1 MSPGSPTQS
10 VSEAAAP
17 TRAIG
22 AIGLTFVAVGGVV
35 GSGWLFGPLFASKVA
50 GPAAVIAWILGGA
63 MILLAALPFAE
74 VAAMLPVVGGLG
86 RLPQFSHGRVVGM
99 FIGWVAWIGYVTAA
113 PIEVQALLEY
123 VSNESAFRWLFNE
136 GHGTGSNPL
145 SAGGLLVAA
154 VLLVG
159 FTVIN
164 SYGVKLFAKVNTP
177 LTWFKIVVPVVAAA
191 ALLTKFSPAN
201 FTDHGFAPDGATGVF
216 SAIATGGVVFSYLG
230 FRHALDMA
238 GEAKRPHV
246 TVPVALTV
254 SLLICTALFVVVQI
268 AFIGAV
274 PSESLND
281 GWSNLTLEGA
291 NGPIAALLAAVG
303 MTAMAN
309 LVLTDAIAG
318 PLGAG
323 LVASASTARLSVAVS
338 RDGLF
343 PRWVQAFSHRGVP
356 LRALLMNTVVG
367 LAMLM
372 VFRNGWQEILTF
384 NTGAIVLSF
393 CAGPVTLVALRHQL
407 PDRRRPF
414 RLPRATL
421 VAVSAFV
428 VVGLIV
434 HWTGWDTLRRIAVP
448 IAAGAVL
455 FAWRVWRDH
464 ARGEAKVN
472 YEIREASWLV
482 PWFAGL
488 FAISWMGSFG
498 GGRGWLSP
506 ALGSVVTAVLAIAI
520 FPLAVHLRLPD
531 RSALSYVEEDRE
543 IPAE

>member
-10 VSEAAAP
+10 VSDAAAP

-50 GPAAVIAWILGGA
+50 GPAAVIAWVLGGA

-201 FTDHGFAPDGATGVF
+201 FTDHGFAPDG
-216 SAIATGGVVFSYLG
+216 
-230 FRHALDMA
+230 
-238 GEAKRPHV
+238 
-246 TVPVALTV
+246 
-254 SLLICTALFVVVQI
+254 
-268 AFIGAV
+268 
-274 PSESLND
+274 
-281 GWSNLTLEGA
+281 
-291 NGPIAALLAAVG
+291 
-303 MTAMAN
+303 
-309 LVLTDAIAG
+309 
-318 PLGAG
+318 
-323 LVASASTARLSVAVS
+323 
-338 RDGLF
+338 
-343 PRWVQAFSHRGVP
+343 
-356 LRALLMNTVVG
+356 
-367 LAMLM
+367 
-372 VFRNGWQEILTF
+372 
-384 NTGAIVLSF
+384 
-393 CAGPVTLVALRHQL
+393 
-407 PDRRRPF
+407 
-414 RLPRATL
+414 
-421 VAVSAFV
+421 
-428 VVGLIV
+428 
-434 HWTGWDTLRRIAVP
+434 
-448 IAAGAVL
+448 
-455 FAWRVWRDH
+455 
-464 ARGEAKVN
+464 
-472 YEIREASWLV
+472 
-482 PWFAGL
+482 
-488 FAISWMGSFG
+488 
-498 GGRGWLSP
+498 
-506 ALGSVVTAVLAIAI
+506 
-520 FPLAVHLRLPD
+520 
-531 RSALSYVEEDRE
+531 
-543 IPAE
+543 

>member
-1 MSPGSPTQS
+1 MDRTKLDSPEVTG
-10 VSEAAAP
+10 AP
-17 TRAIG
+17 ERAIG

-50 GPAAVIAWILGGA
+50 GPAAVVAWVLGGA

-99 FIGWVAWIGYVTAA
+99 SIGWVAWIGYVTAA

-123 VSNESAFRWLFNE
+123 VSNESMFRWLFNE
-136 GHGTGSNPL
+136 GHGTGANPL
-145 SAGGLLVAA
+145 SMGGLVVAA
-154 VLLVG
+154 VLLVL

-164 SYGVKLFAKVNTP
+164 SYGVKLFARVNTP
-177 LTWFKIVVPVVAAA
+177 LTWFKIIVPLAAA
-191 ALLTKFSPAN
+191 GALLTKFSSAN
-201 FTDHGFAPDGATGVF
+201 FTSHGFAPSGMTGVF

-238 GEAKRPHV
+238 GEAKRPQV

-254 SLLICTALFVVVQI
+254 SLMICTVLFVVVQV
-268 AFIGAV
+268 AFVGAV
-274 PSESLND
+274 PAGSLTH
-281 GWSNLTLEGA
+281 GWAHLTLEGA

-309 LVLTDAIAG
+309 LVLADAVAG

-343 PRWVQAFSHRGVP
+343 PRWVQTFSARGVP
-356 LRALLMNTVVG
+356 LRALLMNTAVG
-367 LAMLM
+367 LVILM

-393 CAGPVTLVALRHQL
+393 CAGPVTLVSLRSQL
-407 PDRRRPF
+407 PDRHRPF
-414 RLPRATL
+414 RLPFATQ
-421 VAVSAFV
+421 VASAAFV

-434 HWTGWDTLRRIAVP
+434 HWTGWDTLSRIAIP
-448 IAAGAVL
+448 IAAGAAL
-455 FAWRVWRDH
+455 FVWQAWRDR
-464 ARGEAKVN
+464 RGNVSSGDDGEGPAT
-472 YEIREASWLV
+472 YEVREAAWLV

-488 FAISWMGSFG
+488 FVISWMGSFG
-498 GGRGWLSP
+498 GGHGWLSP
-506 ALGSVVTAVLAIAI
+506 LWGSIATRD
-520 FPLAVHLRLPD
+520 PRD
-531 RSALSYVEEDRE
+531 RG
-543 IPAE
+543 PAHSGEAPTPRRSCTGLCR